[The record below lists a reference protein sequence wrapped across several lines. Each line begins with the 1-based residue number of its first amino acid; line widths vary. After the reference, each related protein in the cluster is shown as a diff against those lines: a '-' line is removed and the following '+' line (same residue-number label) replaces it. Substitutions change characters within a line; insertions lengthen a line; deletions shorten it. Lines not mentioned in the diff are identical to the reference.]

1 MAKQKGAVEVEQGY
15 GYEESVDAPEAPAE
29 TKTAGT
35 RQRKLAKSIEGTVV
49 NIEVIGQGLTVHDFT
64 ELPADIQAKLG
75 PFGLA
80 SKLGDA
86 AAGREGSDAA
96 EAIKKVWEG
105 LVAGDWTVRSPAQA
119 KVTISSIKE
128 NLAKLSDSERAAAEA
143 LLAGLGV
150 RL

>member
-1 MAKQKGAVEVEQGY
+1 MAKQKETVEVEQGY
-15 GYEESVDAPEAPAE
+15 GYEESDAPEAPAE

-105 LVAGDWTVRSPAQA
+105 LVAGDWTVRRNFQW
-119 KVTISSIKE
+119 SIKQW
-128 NLAKLSDSERAAAEA
+128 LTVSQP
-143 LLAGLGV
+143 LLIRQSQPRWIRTSPL
-150 RL
+150 